1 MGAGNSAGET
11 ALDFAAYAKQVTL
24 LARGLSLVG
33 KMSAYLRDRL
43 ESEDNIDILYHREV
57 TAIHGTARLETMT
70 VRNSANASS
79 EEVSTN
85 GLYLFLGEV
94 NDTT

>member
-70 VRNSANASS
+70 VPNSAHASS
-79 EEVSTN
+79 EEASTN